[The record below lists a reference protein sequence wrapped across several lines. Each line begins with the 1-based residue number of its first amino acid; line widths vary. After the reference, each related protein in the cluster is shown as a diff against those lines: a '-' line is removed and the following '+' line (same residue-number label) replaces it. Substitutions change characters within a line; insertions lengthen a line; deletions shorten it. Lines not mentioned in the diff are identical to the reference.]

1 MIPAID
7 CGVTKENETM
17 TTTTYK
23 GYTIL
28 VIGLSHH
35 IHRPGYGDHPQAYAP
50 GYAQSMAAAKRWIN
64 EDIKE
69 QRSEAISK
77 NVVTWNGLR

>member
-1 MIPAID
+1 
-7 CGVTKENETM
+7 M

-23 GYTIL
+23 GYTIKT
-28 VIGLSHH
+28 VGISRH
-35 IHRPGYGDHPQAYAP
+35 IYRPGQIMPQRLAPQNTPLVTVDSTDLVSIGYAP

-69 QRSEAISK
+69 RLLENNRYYA
-77 NVVTWNGLR
+77 